1 MAENFNPA
9 KYRVSYEKENYGRIN
24 LRLRAED
31 KDLLEQVAQSSGKSI
46 NRFISDL
53 IAQAVPGISP
63 LGAEKEKA
71 IQMDEADSEARK
83 IIEEKVGERL
93 ADPEG
98 VTVTE
103 FAQSIGAGRNLV
115 FSALRGDGYLKSS
128 DSERNMPTEKAA
140 ELIAVR
146 QTLLTDEKG
155 SYRVCRTPIITP
167 KGQEFFRQYFQ
178 S

>member
-1 MAENFNPA
+1 MAERFNPA
-9 KYRVSYEKENYGRIN
+9 KYRDAYQKEKYSRIF
-24 LRLRAED
+24 LRLRVED
-31 KDLLEQVAQSSGKSI
+31 KDLLEQVARSSGKSI

-53 IAQAVPGISP
+53 IAQAIPGISP

-71 IQMDEADSEARK
+71 IQMDEADPAARK
-83 IIEEKVGERL
+83 IIEKKVGDRL

-103 FAQSIGAGRNLV
+103 FAQSISMGRNLV
-115 FSALRGDGYLKSS
+115 FDALRGGGYLQSS
-128 DSERNMPTEKAA
+128 DSERNMPAEKAA
-140 ELIAVR
+140 DLIAVR
-146 QTLLTDEKG
+146 QTLLTNEKG